1 VTDRASTDSRPAR
14 WSRGGRRVAGATLA
28 LGALLV
34 LSACGSATAESAAP
48 SGVPSTLKVGLI
60 PNIAPEEQKAKYA
73 ALGTYLGTALGTEVE
88 LFVASD
94 YAGVVAALASGRIDV
109 AYLGG
114 LTFVQADQ
122 QVALEPLVTEI
133 DALTSTPQYDSAIVV
148 ATDSPITKTS
158 DLLAAGGS
166 FAFGDV
172 ASTSGSLYPRAML
185 VEAGATCDPV
195 TLTDCP
201 PLAKVTFTGGH
212 DATAQAVL
220 SGAVDAGGL
229 EYRILKRLEKEGKVP
244 AGALRVIET
253 RRVQGYPW
261 VGRDALGTET
271 LDAVTQ
277 AFLDIDD
284 PALLDLLRAT
294 SYVEVDD
301 ADYAEVRDLATR
313 LGLIS
318 PS

>member
-1 VTDRASTDSRPAR
+1 MFRGANRAFA
-14 WSRGGRRVAGATLA
+14 ATLV
-28 LGALLV
+28 LGAMLA
-34 LSACGSATAESAAP
+34 LSACGSGDVESSTS
-48 SGVPSTLKVGLI
+48 SGVPQALRVGLI
-60 PNIAPEEQKAKYA
+60 PNIAPEQQKAKYEN
-73 ALGTYLGTALGTEVE
+73 LGTYLGEELGTDVE

-94 YAGVVAALASGRIDV
+94 YAGVVAALASDRIDV

-114 LTFVQADQ
+114 LTYVQAAE
-122 QVALEPLVTEI
+122 QVELEPLVTEI
-133 DALTSTPQYDSAIVV
+133 DALTKTPQYDSAIVV
-148 ATDSPITKTS
+148 AANSPFKDTAA
-158 DLLAAGGS
+158 LLAAGGS

-185 VEAGATCDPV
+185 VKAGADCDAV

-201 PLAKVTFTGGH
+201 PLRTVTFTGGH

-220 SGAVDAGGL
+220 SGSVDAGGL

-244 AGALRVIET
+244 PGALRVIET

-261 VGRDALGTET
+261 VGREALGQDV

-284 PALLDLLRAT
+284 PALLDLLRAE

-301 ADYAEVRDLATR
+301 ADYAEVRELATE
-313 LGLIS
+313 LGLLTTS
-318 PS
+318 